1 MTTLKEI
8 ENALSQLPE
17 DQLNRFREW
26 FDEFD
31 AESWDKQL
39 EADVKAGRGIVKCC
53 GWQES
58 ASGDFRLPLSFHRR

>member
-8 ENALSQLPE
+8 EKAISQLPE

-31 AESWDKQL
+31 AKSWDKQL
-39 EADVKAGRGIVKCC
+39 EADVKAGKLDRVAD
-53 GWQES
+53 S
-58 ASGDFRLPLSFHRR
+58 ALEQYKAGRCREM

>member
-1 MTTLKEI
+1 MTTLREI
-8 ENALSQLPE
+8 ENAISQLPE

-39 EADVKAGRGIVKCC
+39 EADVKAGRLDRVADDALEEYRAGRCK
-53 GWQES
+53 EM
-58 ASGDFRLPLSFHRR
+58 